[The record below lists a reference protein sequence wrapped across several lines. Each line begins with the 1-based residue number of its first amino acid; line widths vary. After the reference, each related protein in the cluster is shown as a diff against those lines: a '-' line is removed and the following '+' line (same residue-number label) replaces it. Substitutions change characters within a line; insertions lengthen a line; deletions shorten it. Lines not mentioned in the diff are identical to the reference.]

1 MIMKKKDKVFQFMLK
16 EYEMLYS
23 KFEMHY
29 GAVEKTITLYF
40 VIIGAIISSNSFY
53 IKDFNSFSI
62 FELSNFQIFCCLFIF
77 IVGSVTI
84 LKVIEHRL
92 LIITYVKNL
101 NQNRKWFS
109 EKVSNNEL
117 QKYSMFEASYKSPKY
132 YKKYRHFYWEVL
144 GLSIINSSF
153 VSLFLINVF
162 KLLKIDSKFHNFIN
176 WVWYILISILFII
189 LFFVYYKNRAKSEE
203 KNLESKD
210 LA

>member
-1 MIMKKKDKVFQFMLK
+1 MNTDNQAFQFMLK

-29 GAVEKTITLYF
+29 GAVEKTITLYII
-40 VIIGAIISSNSFY
+40 IIGAIISSNSFFV
-53 IKDFNSFSI
+53 KDVNSFSI
-62 FELSNFQIFCCLFIF
+62 FELSDFQIFCCLFVF

-84 LKVIEHRL
+84 FKVIEHRL

-109 EKVSNNEL
+109 EKVGNNEL
-117 QKYSMFEASYKSPKY
+117 QKYSMFEASYKSPRY

-153 VSLFLINVF
+153 ISLFLINVF
-162 KLLKIDSKFHNFIN
+162 ELLKFESKFHNFIN
-176 WVWYILISILFII
+176 WIWYVFISILVII
-189 LFFVYYKNRAKSEE
+189 FFFAYYKKRAEKEE
-203 KNLESKD
+203 KNLEAKE